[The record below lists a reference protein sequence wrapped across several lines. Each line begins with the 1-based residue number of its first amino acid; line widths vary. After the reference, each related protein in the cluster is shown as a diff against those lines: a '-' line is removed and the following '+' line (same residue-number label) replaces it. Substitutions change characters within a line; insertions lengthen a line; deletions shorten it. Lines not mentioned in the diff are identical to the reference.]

1 MTQGDLLTCA
11 RVLAEARGV
20 KLVTISRWAT
30 RGSNPQLFDR
40 LAAGRSCSTHTAER
54 VGAWFQRHWPRHVE
68 WPPGVPREKP
78 VEARER
84 SGALP

>member
-1 MTQGDLLTCA
+1 MTRGDLLLLAQT
-11 RVLAEARGV
+11 LAEARGV

-40 LAAGRSCSTHTAER
+40 LAAGRGCSTHTAER

-68 WPPGVPREKP
+68 WPPSVPREGP
-78 VEARER
+78 AVARER
-84 SGALP
+84 SGVLW